1 MKTHID
7 ISDLNDRLL
16 ELTDLRNAVDEAQ
29 EALNE
34 ADPSD
39 KADALRNLEAAQ
51 AEFGEDERVELAALE
66 ELRSEVGADGDDISE
81 DAGPLVHES
90 DWEEYCREMLEDCGT
105 IPRDLP
111 WYVEIDWQATA
122 QNIAQD
128 YGRMT
133 WDGST
138 YYFRNC

>member
-1 MKTHID
+1 MKTYIN

-16 ELTDLRNAVDEAQ
+16 ELTDRRNAVDEAQ

-34 ADPSD
+34 ADFSN
-39 KADALRNLEAAQ
+39 KADALRELEAAQ
-51 AEFGEDERVELAALE
+51 AKFGDTLQAELAALE
-66 ELRSEVGADGDDISE
+66 KLRSEVGDDGDDISE

-90 DWEEYCREMLEDCGT
+90 EWVGYCREMLEDCGT
-105 IPRDLP
+105 IPKDLP

-122 QNIAQD
+122 RHIAQD
-128 YGRMT
+128 YGQVT
-133 WDGST
+133 WDGGT